1 MLATFSFVTIGLIF
15 GKKDLA
21 FLYENEQWA
30 GFFLY
35 IALLSIGLVLVV
47 LYDLGV
53 TIPTPIEPIQKLIEF
68 FIE

>member
-1 MLATFSFVTIGLIF
+1 MG
-15 GKKDLA
+15 
-21 FLYENEQWA
+21 W
-30 GFFLY
+30 
-35 IALLSIGLVLVV
+35 LLSLYSIIINKSLYVINFLPLVLVV